1 MQYVTEKKKHAS
13 GRPLTVTSYDVV
25 DLEFGANKSAL
36 YFKCLYTD
44 THKKSCVL
52 TSCSQCD
59 QRLVGN

>member
-44 THKKSCVL
+44 T
-52 TSCSQCD
+52 
-59 QRLVGN
+59 